1 MPPAPTAAPPV
12 AYRLAADDDRAPSR
26 RAVARTAW
34 QGGRFALVG
43 GESVTVFVSQSL
55 AGGPDGRAW
64 ADFVGSLVHGPEISQ
79 LAAYFA
85 NEAEVEELCGGPALG
100 CYANNMMVS
109 IGETAGGVSA
119 DEVATHEYGH
129 HVAHNRVN
137 PPWRATD
144 YGTKRWASYVGI
156 CARAASGAVYPGD
169 EDEHYE
175 LNPGEGFAEAY
186 RVLNE
191 RRRGIAQSP
200 WSLVDRSF
208 YPDEPALARVEEDVL
223 REWTGG
229 SRVVVAGRVRGRQWS
244 KKLSTP
250 LDGDVSVRL
259 QLPPA
264 TNAALE
270 VLAPDGRVVARARWS
285 SAREQNATFQACGQR
300 SFSLRLTTRGA
311 AARFSIAV
319 VAP

>member
-1 MPPAPTAAPPV
+1 
-12 AYRLAADDDRAPSR
+12 
-26 RAVARTAW
+26 
-34 QGGRFALVG
+34 
-43 GESVTVFVSQSL
+43 
-55 AGGPDGRAW
+55 
-64 ADFVGSLVHGPEISQ
+64 VHGPEISR

-109 IGETAGGVSA
+109 IGETVEGVSA

-137 PPWRATD
+137 PPWRAID
-144 YGTKRWASYVGI
+144 YGTKRWATYADI
-156 CARAASGAVYPGD
+156 CARSARGAAFPGD
-169 EDEHYE
+169 EGDHYS

-191 RRRGIAQSP
+191 RRRGIALSP
-200 WSLVDRSF
+200 WTLVDLSF
-208 YPDEPALARVEEDVL
+208 YPDELALARVEEDVL

-270 VLAPDGRVVARARWS
+270 VLTPDGRVVTRGRWS
-285 SAREQNATFQACGQR
+285 SAREQTATFQACGQR
-300 SFSLRLTTRGA
+300 SFSLRLTKRGA
-311 AARFSIAV
+311 VPRFSIAV
-319 VAP
+319 VTP